1 MTTKQ
6 LPRAERVSANDIASL
21 AAEGL
26 QRASAAR
33 QAMSELAAD
42 QAAAVSGG
50 GLSLVALDDDWC
62 GTVVPRIQ
70 IGGLIIGGKEPV
82 IINGKWGPG
91 IMTGMQG
98 F

>member
-1 MTTKQ
+1 MNIKQ

-33 QAMSELAAD
+33 RAMSELDAS
-42 QAAAVSGG
+42 QVTAVSGG
-50 GLSLVALDDDWC
+50 GLSLVAFDDWC

-70 IGGLIIGGKEPV
+70 IGGLIIGGKQPV
-82 IINGKWGPG
+82 IINGKWGPD
-91 IMTGMQG
+91 IMAGMQV